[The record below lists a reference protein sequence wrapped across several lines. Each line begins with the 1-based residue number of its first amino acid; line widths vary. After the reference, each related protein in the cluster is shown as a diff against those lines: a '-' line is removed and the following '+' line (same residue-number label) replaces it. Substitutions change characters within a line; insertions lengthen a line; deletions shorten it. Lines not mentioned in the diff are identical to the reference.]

1 MALAHLPSGSL
12 VPRVSVLVRAALGRA
27 RRTTGLPVLFGGTA
41 APERTAVRLTEIAGA
56 RTDALRGLVIRGGSG
71 LGGRVLVTGRPGSVD
86 DYVADRR
93 ISHEYDAPVGAEG
106 LRAVAAV
113 PVVVAGSVAALLYG
127 GVREPLPIGAR
138 TVAALEHAASRL
150 AAELAVRAEVERRVA
165 GVETAEITRAARDPR
180 TGPDWERL
188 REAHAEL
195 RAIAQEVTDPE
206 LRDRLRGVCDRLSG
220 PAPGRAPAPALAPRE
235 VDVLALVAVGCGNA
249 EVGRRLG
256 LGAETVKSYLRG
268 AMRKLGT
275 HTRMETVVAAR
286 RAGLL
291 P

>member
-1 MALAHLPSGSL
+1 M
-12 VPRVSVLVRAALGRA
+12 
-27 RRTTGLPVLFGGTA
+27 
-41 APERTAVRLTEIAGA
+41 
-56 RTDALRGLVIRGGSG
+56 
-71 LGGRVLVTGRPGSVD
+71 
-86 DYVADRR
+86 
-93 ISHEYDAPVGAEG
+93 GAEG

-113 PVVVAGSVAALLYG
+113 PVVVEGAVAALLYG
-127 GVREPLPIGAR
+127 GVREPQPIGAR
-138 TVAALEHAASRL
+138 TLAALERSAARL

-165 GVETAEITRAARDPR
+165 GVETAEITRAARAAH
-180 TGPDWERL
+180 TGPEWER
-188 REAHAEL
+188 L
-195 RAIAQEVTDPE
+195 RAIAQEVADPE
-206 LRDRLRGVCDRLSG
+206 LRERLRDVRARLTGPGPDRG
-220 PAPGRAPAPALAPRE
+220 GAPGPALAPRE

-268 AMRKLGT
+268 AMRRLGT

>member
-1 MALAHLPSGSL
+1 M
-12 VPRVSVLVRAALGRA
+12 
-27 RRTTGLPVLFGGTA
+27 
-41 APERTAVRLTEIAGA
+41 
-56 RTDALRGLVIRGGSG
+56 
-71 LGGRVLVTGRPGSVD
+71 
-86 DYVADRR
+86 
-93 ISHEYDAPVGAEG
+93 GAEG
-106 LRAVAAV
+106 LRAIAAV
-113 PVVVAGSVAALLYG
+113 PVVVEGAVAALLYG
-127 GVREPLPIGAR
+127 GVREPQPIGAR
-138 TVAALEHAASRL
+138 TLAALERSAARL

-165 GVETAEITRAARDPR
+165 GVETAEITRAARAAH
-180 TGPDWERL
+180 TGPEWERL

-195 RAIAQEVTDPE
+195 RAIAQEVADPE
-206 LRDRLRGVCDRLSG
+206 LRERLRDVCARLTGPGPDRG
-220 PAPGRAPAPALAPRE
+220 GAPGPALAPRE

-268 AMRKLGT
+268 AMRRLGT